1 VGVGEYVDNQ
11 FKEVLLRFIIFLTVG
26 KIDINKRGLTMMSL
40 TASASISRAQ
50 RMKKNSASEDRK
62 GVL

>member
-1 VGVGEYVDNQ
+1 MGVGEYVDNQ

-40 TASASISRAQ
+40 TAGASISRAQ